1 MNLSEI
7 NWDYNASGTWPFAV
21 KALVVA
27 LASVLVGGAW
37 FYLDTLDQLTDLEN
51 SKKQEQQLKT
61 EFEAKQKKA
70 INLQDYQEQLTQIE
84 ADLYEMIRQMPTKE
98 EVASLLTDISQMGLT
113 SGLEFKLFKPGPSIR
128 KDFYSELPISIE
140 VTGKYDQLGL
150 FISGLASLPRVVTV
164 HDVSMIPKDN
174 KDSKDKG
181 SIKPGDMIMTA
192 TIKTYNESAENIPG
206 ADAVPGDK
214 NKRGKKK

>member
-21 KALVVA
+21 KAAVVA
-27 LASVLVGGAW
+27 MASVLVGGAW
-37 FYLDTLDQLTDLEN
+37 VYLDTFDQMAELEKVQN
-51 SKKQEQQLKT
+51 QEQQLKT

-70 INLQDYQEQLTQIE
+70 INLQDYQEQLNQIE
-84 ADLYEMIRQMPTKE
+84 AELYQMIRQMPTKE

-140 VTGKYDQLGL
+140 VTGKYDELGL
-150 FISGLASLPRVVTV
+150 FISGLATLPRIVTV
-164 HDVSMIPKDN
+164 HDVALIPKE
-174 KDSKDKG
+174 SKDKAVV
-181 SIKPGDMIMTA
+181 KPGDMTMAA
-192 TIKTYNESAENIPG
+192 TIKTYNESAENIPSANTAG
-206 ADAVPGDK
+206 NK
-214 NKRGKKK
+214 NKRGKK